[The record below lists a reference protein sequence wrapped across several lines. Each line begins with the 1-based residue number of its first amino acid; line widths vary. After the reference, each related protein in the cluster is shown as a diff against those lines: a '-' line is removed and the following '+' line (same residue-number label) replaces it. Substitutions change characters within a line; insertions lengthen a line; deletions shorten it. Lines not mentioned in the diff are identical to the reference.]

1 MKEPEGVNS
10 LQEESGSRFPGASC
24 VKLRLDQE
32 RRRWV
37 GASALCR
44 VHTSSCAPGPTE
56 TLHSPQGL
64 HLTSCIWDSIS
75 HNVSPRVPTSG
86 TQVGGNTTNIW
97 GSLLPTSRGQDSLNW
112 T

>member
-64 HLTSCIWDSIS
+64 CVSDPASHLLYLGQHISQCFTKGSNIRHTSWGQ
-75 HNVSPRVPTSG
+75 HYQYLGQFTS
-86 TQVGGNTTNIW
+86 NF
-97 GSLLPTSRGQDSLNW
+97 
-112 T
+112 